1 MRLQPAFNEFW
12 WMGLVSGILMVGIA
26 FWVGGQYFLTRAA
39 VLLVCAG
46 IWAAMKGVTDIVRA
60 FAIRRLGSCRP
71 SRVQPEGMT
80 RGSRHPVRF
89 AIS

>member
-26 FWVGGQYFLTRAA
+26 VWVSGQYFLTRAA
-39 VLLVCAG
+39 MLLVFAG

-60 FAIRRLGSCRP
+60 FAIRRLGS
-71 SRVQPEGMT
+71 
-80 RGSRHPVRF
+80 
-89 AIS
+89 